1 MVPAHDDCISYETVT
16 GSISELMKSEV
27 HWYQTLAGLSLE
39 PDAYMPTFSEIHQ
52 QQTAAGWQLQDGVNG
67 CKIHRT
73 VES

>member
-1 MVPAHDDCISYETVT
+1 
-16 GSISELMKSEV
+16 MKYKV
-27 HWYQTLAGLSLE
+27 HWHQTPAGLSLE

-52 QQTAAGWQLQDGVNG
+52 QQTAAGWQLQDGVDE